1 MKNETTESL
10 IDSGDLIHSEDA
22 IFVIETVMSFF
33 DKAQETG
40 RDNFVSLG
48 VALLEIW
55 RESLETVDL
64 DESDAA
70 LAIVMG
76 RP

>member
-1 MKNETTESL
+1 MKAETTESL
-10 IDSGDLIHSEDA
+10 IASGDLIHAEDA
-22 IFVIETVMSFF
+22 VFVIDMITTLFDRAAET
-33 DKAQETG
+33 E
-40 RDNFVSLG
+40 RDNFISLG

-55 RESLETVDL
+55 RESLTTVDL

-76 RP
+76 KL

>member
-1 MKNETTESL
+1 MKAETTESL
-10 IDSGDLIHSEDA
+10 IASGDLIHAEDA
-22 IFVIETVMSFF
+22 VFIIDMITTLFDRAAET
-33 DKAQETG
+33 E
-40 RDNFVSLG
+40 RDNFISLG

-55 RESLETVDL
+55 RESLTTVDL

-76 RP
+76 KL